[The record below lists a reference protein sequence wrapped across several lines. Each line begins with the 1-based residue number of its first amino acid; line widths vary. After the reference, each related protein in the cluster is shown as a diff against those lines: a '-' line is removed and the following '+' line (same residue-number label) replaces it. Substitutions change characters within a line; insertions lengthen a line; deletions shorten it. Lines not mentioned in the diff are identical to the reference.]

1 MNHADN
7 FFDIPVFDYDNEKQ
21 KFIDNMNFLKKMEVT
36 EQTFYKKWYEVQNY
50 RKLISNSSLVK
61 AKIWYPIDINDEVS
75 TVKELE
81 SMNPTIE
88 LVSTDSQEND
98 WLMLRLFC
106 HTMEFSQTPGR
117 FLKFLIHDGNE
128 FNKRYLGAVSVS
140 SDIISINDRDKH
152 IGWKSDDKLKGNKRI
167 NNSSIGSCIMSTQP
181 FGYNFLG
188 GKLVACM
195 VTSSTVR
202 DIWMRLYNNV
212 LAGMTTTSL
221 YGGYSMYNS
230 LKWWHKCGES
240 AGKIPIKP
248 DDTFYETWHHWLQ
261 INKKDKYIKAMT
273 QKEGVSGPVTCA
285 KQRTISM
292 IFSELGMRT
301 SNYTHGYQ
309 RGVYYSSFYENTKE
323 FLSNKISEEELK
335 IKPLFK
341 DDKKSILDWWVP
353 KAVKRYVS
361 LKNEKRL
368 KSDILYY
375 NSMIGMNYNEAK
387 EKFFNEV
394 GR

>member
-1 MNHADN
+1 
-7 FFDIPVFDYDNEKQ
+7 
-21 KFIDNMNFLKKMEVT
+21 MNFLKKMDVT
-36 EQTFYKKWYEVQNY
+36 EQTFYKKWYEIQNY

-61 AKIWYPIDINDEVS
+61 AKIWVPIDINDEVS

-88 LVSTDSQEND
+88 LVTTDSQEND

-128 FNKRYLGAVSVS
+128 SNKRYLGAVSIS
-140 SDIISINDRDKH
+140 SDIISINDRDRH
-152 IGWKSDDKLKGNKRI
+152 IGWKTDDKLKGHKRI

-195 VTSSTVR
+195 VTSSVVR
-202 DIWMRLYNNV
+202 DIWKRLYNNV
-212 LAGMTTTSL
+212 MAGMTTTSL
-221 YGGYSMYNS
+221 YGSFSMYNS
-230 LKWWHKCGES
+230 LKWWHKCGDS

-261 INKKDKYIKAMT
+261 TNKRDKYIKAMT
-273 QKEGVSGPVTCA
+273 QKEGVSGPVTGA
-285 KQRTISM
+285 KQRAISM
-292 IFSELGMRT
+292 IFSELGMKM

-353 KAVKRYVS
+353 KAVKRYGS

-368 KSDILYY
+368 KSEVLYY
-375 NSMIGMNYNEAK
+375 NNMIGMDYNEAK
-387 EKFFNEV
+387 EKFYNEV